1 MDESYIQRVV
11 NAYNENFLSALESIK
26 AKGGMNDTSATISA
40 TQIATVGFIS
50 NLMERM
56 EQLEERVNL
65 LEKRKV

>member
-11 NAYNENFLSALESIK
+11 NAYNENFLAALESIK

-56 EQLEERVNL
+56 EHLEERVKL
-65 LEKRKV
+65 LEK